1 LVKHSLK
8 FKIFLC
14 TVTLAVFIIMAVSYV
29 YSIRMER
36 MVNENL
42 NTAGFILC
50 SSVAKF
56 TPELIT
62 RKGYDD
68 IFEFVENA
76 VKSSRFVEKI
86 SILDK
91 NYRFIADRD
100 RKTMKTRI
108 GETMPPEE
116 RLRYPYSPGVTRL
129 ESPDGMSI
137 EYFMPIELDAIYYGM
152 VIFRV
157 SCERLEIS
165 RAENR
170 KWFVALIICAILA
183 ALAAAFLLSGMIT
196 TNLNKLMKSIKIV
209 SGGDLAH
216 RLDIKSG
223 DEIGLIADQFNT
235 MLYGLQERMHLAR
248 FVPESVLDAI
258 SDNGTLELGGHEKS
272 VTVLFADIR
281 GFTTLSETHPPK
293 QIVEMLNEYLERMT
307 AVIKSENGVVDKFIG
322 DAIMAVFYPGEQG
335 DDTTRA
341 VMAGMQMME
350 ELKRFNIKR
359 RANELFTIDI
369 GIGVNTGP
377 AIVGMIGSKSGRLD
391 YTVIGD
397 TVNVASR
404 LEGMSKLGK
413 FTKIVISESVY
424 DRICHV
430 FDISLM
436 DEDKVK
442 GKTAQVKMF
451 EIIGIKTSERILD
464 EIDRKSEDEKVRAID
479 LIGLS
484 GNVGMVDAILKYLWD
499 ESPKI
504 RISSGMALKNLLRPV
519 SEVVEK
525 FCKVLEVEKDPQ
537 VMATFIKDIGM
548 LGSDDDKIRLVPFLD
563 HENERVR
570 ANAIEV
576 ISRVN
581 NSPLLKD
588 LLGKKLNDSNNRS
601 RANAAITLY
610 QIGDLRG
617 LTTLIEMCRDK
628 VSGLMRASGA
638 YGIGQIAS
646 KRAAKNI
653 FIYLTNEDFILNEER
668 FKLLE
673 DARLILEELMRD
685 ESDSMVKAN
694 IIKALGLLGNAN
706 SIPAFIKEF
715 KRLPKTS
722 SFRPMLLSAMT
733 EITGS
738 YIPQLID
745 EHFKK
750 N

>member
-1 LVKHSLK
+1 
-8 FKIFLC
+8 
-14 TVTLAVFIIMAVSYV
+14 
-29 YSIRMER
+29 MER
-36 MVNENL
+36 IVKGNL
-42 NTAGFILC
+42 DTAGSLLC
-50 SSVAKF
+50 SSVVRFA
-56 TPELIT
+56 PELIT

-68 IFEFVENA
+68 LFEFVENA
-76 VKSSRFVEKI
+76 IKGSRFVEEI
-86 SILDK
+86 SILDR
-91 NYRFIADRD
+91 NYRYIANRD
-100 RKTMKTRI
+100 RITMKTKI
-108 GETMPPEE
+108 GDTMPAEE
-116 RLRYPYSPGVTRL
+116 RLKYPYSPGVTRI
-129 ESPDGMSI
+129 ESADGASI
-137 EYFMPIELDAIYYGM
+137 EYYMPIELDAIYYGM
-152 VIFRV
+152 VIHKI
-157 SCERLEIS
+157 SCEPLEIS

-170 KWFVALIICAILA
+170 KWLAALIFGAILA
-183 ALAAAFLLSGMIT
+183 ALSAAFLLSGMIT
-196 TNLNKLMKSIKIV
+196 SNLNKLMKSIKIV

-216 RLDIKSG
+216 RLDIKSR

-235 MLYGLQERMHLAR
+235 MLSGLQERMHLAR
-248 FVPESVLDAI
+248 FVPESVFDAI
-258 SDNGTLELGGHEKS
+258 KSDTGTLELGGHEKS

-281 GFTTLSETHPPK
+281 GFTTLSENHSPRE
-293 QIVEMLNEYLERMT
+293 IVEMLNEYLERMT
-307 AVIKSENGVVDKFIG
+307 NVIKSENGVVDKFIG

-359 RANELFTIDI
+359 KSNELFTIDI

-413 FTKIVISESVY
+413 YTKIVISESVY
-424 DRICHV
+424 DRVCHV
-430 FDISLM
+430 FDVGLM

-442 GKTAQVKMF
+442 GKTGLVKMF

-464 EIDRKSEDEKVRAID
+464 EIEKKSDDEKVRAID

-484 GNVGMVDAILKYLWD
+484 GNAGMVDVLLKYLWD

-525 FCKVLEVEKDPQ
+525 FNKVLEVEKDSQ
-537 VMATFIKDIGM
+537 VIATFIKDIGM
-548 LGSDDDKIRLVPFLD
+548 LGNDDDKIRLVPFLD

-628 VSGLMRASGA
+628 NSSLMRASGA

-653 FIYLTNEDFILNEER
+653 FIYLTNEEFILNEDR

-673 DARLILEELMRD
+673 DGRLVLENLMSN
-685 ESDSMVKAN
+685 ETDSMVKAN

-715 KRLPKTS
+715 RKLPKTS

-738 YIPQLID
+738 YIPQLIE